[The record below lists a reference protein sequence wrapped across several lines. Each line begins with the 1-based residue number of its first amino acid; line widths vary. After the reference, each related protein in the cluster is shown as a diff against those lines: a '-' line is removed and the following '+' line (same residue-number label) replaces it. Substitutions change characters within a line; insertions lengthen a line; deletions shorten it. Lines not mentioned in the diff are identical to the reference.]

1 MPDLPKA
8 TYRFFSWFRQ
18 GLLADLSNRGGVP
31 STNAGRLV
39 YPVRLRVNEGQPVD
53 VDVQLYGPC
62 DVTGIDGREV
72 IRVEPPRLM
81 TDFEPNYFPSIEFD
95 RPDFP
100 WLFTPANANS
110 KRQLRPWICLIV
122 VKKDGATLTTDAR
135 KPLPLLECSQ
145 AELPNLEESWAWA
158 HAQIVSS
165 DQAPPDPSP
174 HPALKQI
181 LTQHPERTLS
191 RLLSPRRLD
200 PNTAYYACLVP
211 TFEVGLKTGL
221 GESVTAADEQAMK
234 PAWSVS
240 SGTGAATSIKL
251 PVYFHWEF
259 RTGLEGDFESLARR
273 IEAKPLPKT
282 LGLRPVDISAPGW
295 GMPSKPPGTLGT
307 ILDLEGAL
315 RTPETS
321 PRDWPDSVRGTFQN
335 SLRTILNIPASLNA
349 TGVPTVLGPPLYGQW
364 YAKQEAV
371 PAATQP
377 PHWFRELN
385 LDPRYRV
392 AAGLGTVVVQQDQE
406 QLMASAW
413 DQLEKQKQDNL
424 RMKRA
429 QMAETVGGSLLKK
442 HLASLHP
449 AQLLQFTGPSLGVLK
464 DLTPA
469 AGSPSD
475 PRRLVGHAALSGA
488 FRRFNRPRGPLA
500 TRLGNIDQASLN
512 IQIPPALN
520 RREAGTSRMFAAAIL
535 IDARR
540 RVQLATDWAG
550 LKANILTQLDPKTT
564 VLTAVRETVP
574 SAESI
579 DITRFAPTFPQ
590 PMYEPMRDAF
600 PDMLL
605 PGMDQIPANSIALLQ
620 TNPSFIEAYMV
631 GLNHEMSRELLWRG
645 FPTDQRGTYFRQ
657 FWDAQ
662 GDLLGNSEQEREVRR
677 DITPIA
683 TWTNESPL
691 GSHAAQ
697 GSTEGQLV
705 LLIRGDLLRRYPRS
719 MVYAVEGIWSTDG
732 TRRELGT
739 NELYPMF
746 RATQA
751 PDITMLGFTLTKSV
765 VRGADTKANNGHPG
779 WFFVL
784 QEQPTEPRF
793 GLDAAKTFSGTPD
806 HWSDLSWGHL
816 ATSDDGLKQLVYL
829 PIDGLLKNVVRD
841 NIPWGKNSAQMA
853 AITRQPPFR
862 VAIHARTWLRT

>member
-31 STNAGRLV
+31 SSNAGRLV

-191 RLLSPRRLD
+191 RLLSPRQLD

-221 GESVTAADEQAMK
+221 GETVTAADEQAMK

-240 SGTGAATSIKL
+240 SGTGVATSIKL

-282 LGLRPVDISAPGW
+282 LGLRPLDISAPGW
-295 GMPSKPPGTLGT
+295 GMPSKPPGTAGT

-315 RTPETS
+315 RTPETN

-349 TGVPTVLGPPLYGQW
+349 TGMPTVLGPPLYGQW

-371 PAATQP
+371 PATNQP

-385 LDPRYRV
+385 LDPRHRV

-429 QMAETVGGSLLKK
+429 QMAETVGDSLLKK

-488 FRRFNRPRGPLA
+488 FRRLNRPRGPLA

-512 IQIPPALN
+512 IQIPPALS

-590 PMYEPMRDAF
+590 PMYEPMRDIF

-605 PGMDQIPANSIALLQ
+605 PGMDQVPANSIALLQ
-620 TNPSFIEAYMV
+620 TNPAFIEAYMV
-631 GLNHEMSRELLWRG
+631 GLNHEMSRELLWRD

-683 TWTNESPL
+683 TWTHESHL
-691 GSHAAQ
+691 GSHTAQ

-739 NELYPMF
+739 HELYPMF

-751 PDITMLGFTLTKSV
+751 PDITMLGFALTKSI
-765 VRGADTKANNGHPG
+765 VRGADTHANNGHPG

-793 GLDAAKTFSGTPD
+793 GLDAAKTVSGTPD
-806 HWSDLSWGHL
+806 RWSDLSWGHL
-816 ATSDDGLKQLVYL
+816 ATSDDGLKQLVYV